1 VAVTDSR
8 EEAAAEAG
16 RRRPARAR
24 HGADEPAVPRRR
36 VSVVALI
43 GLAAAGLLVTA
54 LVIGPFVPSLVWA
67 LTFAVV
73 VGPLHRKLARRFKRP
88 MIAAGASV
96 IVVALVLVVPAV
108 FLAWQISHEAA
119 EGLSYL
125 NQQVQS
131 GELQKT
137 LGRYPRVQQFI
148 GLVAGRVDVAG
159 LLANALP
166 AVQSQLTSWLAAT
179 TWAVVQ
185 ILVALFALFFFLRDH
200 DACLKLVR
208 SLLPLSTDESGFLF
222 KQVRDTV
229 QATVYGTFVVAMV
242 QGALGGV
249 MFLILGIPGA
259 VLWAVAMALLS
270 IVPTLGAFVI
280 WLPAAA
286 VFALQG
292 HWGKATLLASWGL
305 FVVGTIDNLL
315 YPFLVGKEMRLHTL
329 AVFLAVVGGLA
340 LFGAVGV
347 VLGPI
352 LMAGTLAL
360 VDILREREV

>member
-1 VAVTDSR
+1 MAVANSHET
-8 EEAAAEAG
+8 AANKH
-16 RRRPARAR
+16 RRSTAR
-24 HGADEPAVPRRR
+24 HDADEPAVPRRR

-43 GLAAAGLLVTA
+43 ALAATGLLVTA

-67 LTFAVV
+67 LAFAVII
-73 VGPLHRKLARRFKRP
+73 GPLHRKLAAKLKRP

-96 IVVALVLVVPAV
+96 ITVALVLVVPAV
-108 FLAWQISHEAA
+108 FLVWQISHEAA
-119 EGLSYL
+119 NGFSYL

-137 LGRYPRVQQFI
+137 LEQHPRLQQFI
-148 GLVAGRVDVAG
+148 GLIAGRVDVAG
-159 LLANALP
+159 LVANALP
-166 AVQSQLTSWLAAT
+166 AVQGQLTTWLAAT

-185 ILVALFALFFFLRDH
+185 LLVALFALFFFLRDH
-200 DACLKLVR
+200 DACLKVVR
-208 SLLPLSTDESGFLF
+208 SLLPLSTDESAFLF
-222 KQVRDTV
+222 KQVRNTV
-229 QATVYGTFVVAMV
+229 HATVYGTLVVSMV

-280 WLPAAA
+280 WLPTAA

-292 HWGKATLLASWGL
+292 HWGKAMLLASWGV
-305 FVVGTIDNLL
+305 FVVGSIDNLL
-315 YPFLVGKEMRLHTL
+315 YPVLVGKELRLHTL

-352 LMAGTLAL
+352 VMAGTLA
-360 VDILREREV
+360 VVEIMRKRQE